1 MKKRNLL
8 SKILVLM
15 LVLSIG
21 IFSCGCGK
29 LNDYQQQFVDAVGIA
44 ETATNENSLNMIKD
58 AFSKYST
65 LTEKDAQNEKVV
77 EAKTK
82 LVSLFD
88 SKVETLSK
96 EEMSVSLDAKISEFE
111 AVVNDLP
118 AELQNGIPGCEK
130 LKTIR
135 ADHLKWYVDQ
145 KNNLAEK
152 INKINEQFEAL
163 NLEETVTLINET
175 IPLLKDL
182 EMLSYEKNIED
193 LNKEYGISSSAEGI
207 ETLENVKKL
216 IVKMCYKDC
225 YVVRFEYI
233 TKHTTQS
240 NNYRTGKDYFMYF
253 YDGRV
258 TTITK
263 LSDYLGYLRAHFK
276 LVSSNLKDL
285 EYEFEVGK
293 DMPTLKVSEYTIE
306 SYGIFAVM
314 VCAPYMAPEE
324 QGLNN

>member
-96 EEMSVSLDAKISEFE
+96 EEMSQQTFTLYRKIMDT
-111 AVVNDLP
+111 NTL
-118 AELQNGIPGCEK
+118 ELFSPDMRQH
-130 LKTIR
+130 LKTIIMAGITGDKR
-135 ADHLKWYVDQ
+135 WLPNEAVTD
-145 KNNLAEK
+145 
-152 INKINEQFEAL
+152 KINEQFEAL